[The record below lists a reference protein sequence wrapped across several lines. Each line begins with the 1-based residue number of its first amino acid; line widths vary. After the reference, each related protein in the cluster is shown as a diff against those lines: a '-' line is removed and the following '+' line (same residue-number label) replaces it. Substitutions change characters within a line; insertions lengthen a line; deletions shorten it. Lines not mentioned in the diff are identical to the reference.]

1 MTKWLAAGFA
11 LVLIL
16 ALAPVA
22 IAKFR
27 GGSAPTTSS
36 AGSTGGTTAGSKGGT
51 KTTVVPGRAG
61 WDLKPNKA
69 R

>member
-1 MTKWLAAGFA
+1 MTKWLAAGFVV
-11 LVLIL
+11 VLIL

-27 GGSAPTTSS
+27 GGGGPTTSS
-36 AGSTGGTTAGSKGGT
+36 PASAAGTKAESKGGT
-51 KTTVVPGRAG
+51 KTTVGPGTAG
-61 WDLKPNKA
+61 CDLKTNKA